1 MKNRIKY
8 LREQRGLSQVQL
20 GELLNVKDAA
30 ISKYENG
37 KIPLTDDTIN
47 RLCDIFNV
55 SSDYLLCR
63 NTAKEENEKS
73 HFINSYI
80 DDAASGKSISYWT
93 GKSGIGIDDL
103 AKELGISKKS
113 VSDIMKGLEPPSYE
127 ILRALSDICGVS
139 TDCLLGFNKK
149 SRSADLDGILPFEYN
164 TSISKRIK
172 ELCKQYEEMTGS
184 AEYSFLE
191 NMLSMD
197 SNEIYNMIEYGFIP
211 HLDTLIKLSE
221 YFNVSCD
228 YLLCL
233 CDERTE
239 KVRKTF
245 ELLDDDNK
253 DIYLGSI
260 KRELR
265 QQQYESSVAA
275 DEDDLREPL
284 KKVK

>member
-8 LREQRGLSQVQL
+8 LREQRGISQVQL

-37 KIPLTDDTIN
+37 KVPLTDDTISL
-47 RLCDIFNV
+47 LCDIFNV

-63 NTAKEENEKS
+63 NNAKEENEKS
-73 HFINSYI
+73 NFINSYH
-80 DDAASGKSISYWT
+80 DYAVRGKSISYWV
-93 GKSGIGIDDL
+93 GKTGIGIDDL
-103 AKELGISKKS
+103 AKELGISKKL
-113 VSDIMKGLEPPSYE
+113 VSDIMKGLEPPNYE

-139 TDCLLGFNKK
+139 TDCLLGLKKK
-149 SRSADLDGILPFEYN
+149 SRKSDLDGILPFKYN
-164 TSISKRIK
+164 PAISKRLK
-172 ELCKQYEEMTGS
+172 ELCKEYEEMTGS
-184 AEYSFLE
+184 TEYSFLE

-197 SNEIYNMIEYGFIP
+197 SNEIRYMIDYGFIP
-211 HLDTLIKLSE
+211 HIDTLIKLSE
-221 YFNVSCD
+221 YFKVSCD

-233 CDERTE
+233 CDDRTE
-239 KVRKTF
+239 KVRKVF
-245 ELLDDDNK
+245 EQLDDDNK

-265 QQQYESSVAA
+265 QQQYEASVAA
-275 DEDDLREPL
+275 DEDDLNEPL